1 MKKRFLSLVLAG
13 AMALSLVA
21 CGGNKETTESTTTET
36 TTESTETTEE
46 TTTETEEVKEV
57 KDTFTYSVFS
67 DLGTTLNYFTAD
79 SREAMTFV
87 KLVDTPL
94 FSMLPD
100 GSLHYYVADSFETTD
115 GITYT
120 CKLNPNAKWSDGE
133 ALNADDVVF
142 TFEQYGATMDAEGGV
157 FNTAKVNKIDDT
169 TVEFVLANAAATFPE
184 DVAGVYLLPQHVFEG
199 KDSFDYDMTSD
210 TIVGCGAYMF
220 DSYESGQ
227 YVKAVANPHY
237 VREAAKIPNVVFRVI
252 AEDEVA
258 IAALKNGEVDAWV
271 GLASLLGDVEG
282 FTVTPYSEGRVA
294 YVRLNRVSDNMQDA
308 NYRKGVLKALNK
320 EEILIAAYG
329 SLDYATPSYS
339 FLPKTNGFYT
349 EDLEKFEQDL
359 EAAKELVAG
368 GATKLTLCHVAEPAQ
383 TAQAQVIQAQLK
395 QIGIE
400 VELCG
405 LEQPAY
411 MATAYDNTDKTYD
424 MYLGGYIMTV
434 DPAGFAGMF
443 TTGNMI
449 NYANPE
455 IDALFA
461 EGKIETD
468 PAKRAE
474 IFTKLQQMVLDEAL
488 FYPFGTNLR
497 ILVTNPDLKG
507 MEEDAKFVPIYT
519 FDDFSKLYFE

>member
-1 MKKRFLSLVLAG
+1 MKKKLLSLLLVAV
-13 AMALSLVA
+13 MALSLVA
-21 CGGNKETTESTTTET
+21 CGGNKEEESGNA
-36 TTESTETTEE
+36 
-46 TTTETEEVKEV
+46 EV

-100 GSLHYYVADSFETTD
+100 GSLHYYMAESFETTD
-115 GITYT
+115 GVTYT

-133 ALNADDVVF
+133 VLDADDVVF
-142 TFEQYGATMDAEGGV
+142 TFEQYAATMDAEGGV
-157 FNTAKVNKIDDT
+157 FQTAKFNKVDAT
-169 TVEFVLANAAATFPE
+169 TVEFVLAEASATFPE
-184 DVAGVYLLPQHVFEG
+184 DVSGVYLLPQHVFEG
-199 KDSFDYDMTSD
+199 KDSFDYDLTSD

-227 YVKAVANPHY
+227 YVKAVANPNY
-237 VREAAKIPNVVFRVI
+237 EAAKISNVVFRVI
-252 AEDEVA
+252 EDDNVA
-258 IAALKNGEVDAWV
+258 IAALQNGEVDAWV
-271 GLASLLGDVEG
+271 GLASLLGDLEG

-308 NYRKGVLKALNK
+308 DYRKGVLKALNK
-320 EEILIAAYG
+320 EEILTAAYG

-339 FLPKTNGFYT
+339 FLPKTNAHYT
-349 EDLEKFEQDL
+349 EELEKFDQDL
-359 EAAKELVAG
+359 EASKELVAG
-368 GATKLTLCHVAEPAQ
+368 GATKLSLCHVAEPAQ

-395 QIGIE
+395 EVGIE
-400 VELCG
+400 VELFG
-405 LEQPAY
+405 LEQGAY
-411 MATAYDNTDKTYD
+411 METAYDNEDKTYD
-424 MYLGGYIMTV
+424 MYLGGYIMTI
-434 DPAGFAGMF
+434 DPAGYVGMF
-443 TTGNMI
+443 GTGNMI
-449 NYANPE
+449 NYANDE

-461 EGKIETD
+461 KSKVETD
-468 PAKRAE
+468 AAKRAE
-474 IFTKLQQMVLDEAL
+474 IFKELQQKIAEEAL

-497 ILVTNPDLKG
+497 VFVTNPALQG